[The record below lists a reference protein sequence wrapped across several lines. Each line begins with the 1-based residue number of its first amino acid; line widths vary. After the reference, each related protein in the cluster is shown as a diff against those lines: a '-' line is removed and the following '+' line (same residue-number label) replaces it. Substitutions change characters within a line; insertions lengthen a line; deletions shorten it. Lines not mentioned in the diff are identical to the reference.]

1 MIVSFTVANFLSFK
15 EKQVL
20 SFIPE
25 ALKELKG
32 HLHVPYLYDPQYTLL
47 KSMAIYGHNSH
58 GKSNF
63 LKAYKFFQTLIFNSF
78 TLSKTSFGIEVTPFQ
93 LSTTTLSSPST
104 FEITFLIRDTKY
116 RYGFEVS
123 SEKIISEWLFYTQ
136 SKIRENQLF
145 IRNEQDFQ
153 ISKNWNKE
161 ATGRIDSQS
170 VPFAKPSVLLLS
182 VLLSQD
188 EIPRISS
195 ISSWLKNNVII
206 VNANDNQLLSIATKI
221 YSDQV
226 YKSLILKFIEK
237 ADLGFNTIF
246 DKIDNAAQKSGKYDE
261 GFLTLWYSDEIKRF
275 ELYTKHSIF
284 DHEYKLK
291 DEIEFELTKNE
302 SDGSIRFFIIS
313 CLLAYA
319 IKNSQIIF
327 VDELDSKLHPLLFE
341 MLIKVYHDQKVNIAG
356 SQMVF
361 TTHSTV
367 LLNKKL
373 RRDQIAL
380 VEKNRF
386 GESSLRRLHS
396 KETPVRIDTS
406 IEKEYRKGELG
417 GVSEKLKNKNVN
429 PDLFD
434 M

>member
-1 MIVSFTVANFLSFK
+1 MIVNFTVANFLSFK

-20 SFIPE
+20 SFVPE

-32 HLHVPYLYDPQYTLL
+32 HLHVPYLYDPRDTLL
-47 KSMAIYGHNSH
+47 KSIAIYGHNSH

-63 LKAYKFFQTLIFNSF
+63 LKAYQFFQTFIFNSF
-78 TLSKTSFGIEVTPFQ
+78 YLSKTTSEIEILPFQ
-93 LSTTTLSSPST
+93 LSTATLSKPSL
-104 FEITFLIRDTKY
+104 FEITFLVGDTKY
-116 RYGFEVS
+116 RYGFEVN
-123 SEKIISEWLFYTQ
+123 SEKIFSEWLFYTQ
-136 SKIRENQLF
+136 SKIRENNLF
-145 IRNEQDFQ
+145 IRNGQEFQ
-153 ISKNWNKE
+153 VSKSWNKE
-161 ATGRIDSQS
+161 AQGKIDSQS
-170 VPFAKPSVLLLS
+170 IPFAKPSVLLLS

-188 EIPRISS
+188 EIPRIAP
-195 ISSWLKNNVII
+195 ITSWLKNNIVI

-226 YKSLILKFIEK
+226 YKPIILKFIEK

-246 DKIDNAAQKSGKYDE
+246 DKIDKTAKKSGKYDE
-261 GFLTLWYSDEIKRF
+261 GFLSLWFSDEIKRF
-275 ELYTKHSIF
+275 ELYTKHRVF

-291 DEIEFELTKNE
+291 DEIEFELVKNE

-319 IKNSQIIF
+319 IKNAQIMFI
-327 VDELDSKLHPLLFE
+327 DELDSKLHPLLFE
-341 MLIKVYHDQKVNIAG
+341 MLIKVYHDPKVNIAG

-373 RRDQIAL
+373 RRDQIVL
-380 VEKNRF
+380 VEKNQF

-396 KETPVRIDTS
+396 KETPIRIDTS

-417 GVSEKLKNKNVN
+417 GVSDKLKNTN
-429 PDLFD
+429 PNLFD
-434 M
+434 F